1 METAKRR
8 KYIRIISF
16 LTAVTLL
23 FGVCAVVNA
32 VKANKY
38 RTLMLASSQRAISEL
53 CENLDSIT
61 VSLQKGLYSSS
72 GPMLAEICEQLN
84 RCSSCAKVSLGQ
96 LTNEDMVTDTI
107 YKFLSQVGDFTS
119 SVNKNA
125 EENKPIGQKERESL
139 GKLYEY
145 SQSLSEGLGTVRDGC
160 FDGSVSL
167 EKASKLITSDADGE
181 SAYYVDSVNDAEQS
195 LADYPTLIYDGPFA
209 DSVLERDAEM
219 LKNEN
224 VITFSDARKK
234 AAGYIGAKPTEL
246 KRESDENGK
255 LSMYCFS
262 KSGKTVAVT
271 KKGGYLGYITNPD
284 YSGIVSINEKEA
296 VKRAKAYLD
305 KIGYKNMK
313 ESYYSIYDGVCTV
326 NLAYEADGITYY
338 SDLIKVSVTLDKGEI
353 AAVDARGYLMNHCYR
368 NVSELEITEKQARET
383 LSDSL
388 TFLNGKKAMIPTKY
402 GGERL
407 CYELHCKDGKN
418 QEVLI
423 YVDTE
428 TGEETDI
435 LLLLYSDNGV
445 LTR

>member
-8 KYIRIISF
+8 KYIKIISF
-16 LTAVTLL
+16 LTAATLL
-23 FGVCAVVNA
+23 FGVCAIVNA
-32 VKANKY
+32 VKANRY
-38 RTLMLASSQRAISEL
+38 RTLMLASSQRAMSEL

-84 RCSSCAKVSLGQ
+84 RSASCAKVSLGQ
-96 LTNEDMVTDTI
+96 LTNEDMVTDVI
-107 YKFLSQVGDFTS
+107 FKFLSQVGDFTA

-125 EENKPIGQKERESL
+125 EENKPVGQTERESL
-139 GKLYEY
+139 NKLYEY
-145 SQSLSEGLGTVRDGC
+145 SRSLSEGLGTVRDGC
-160 FDGSVSL
+160 YDGTVSL
-167 EKASKLITSDADGE
+167 EKASKLISSNEDAD

-219 LKNEN
+219 LKNET
-224 VITFSDARKK
+224 VITFSEARKK
-234 AAGYIGAKPTEL
+234 AADYLGVKPTEL

-255 LSMYCFS
+255 IAMYCFS
-262 KSGKTVAVT
+262 KSGKSIAVT

-296 VKRAKAYLD
+296 VRRAKEYLD
-305 KIGYKNMK
+305 KIGYTSMK
-313 ESYYSIYDGVCTV
+313 ESYYSTYDGVCTV
-326 NLAYEADGITYY
+326 NMAYTADGITYY

-368 NVSELEITEKQARET
+368 SIGEPKISEKQAREQLSET
-383 LSDSL
+383 LTL
-388 TFLNGKKAMIPTKY
+388 LNSKKAVIPTKY

-407 CYELHCKDGKN
+407 CYELHCKDKKD

-423 YVDTE
+423 YVDAV
-428 TGEETDI
+428 TGEEVDI
-435 LLLLYSDNGV
+435 LLLLYADGGV